1 MRRLLTAIQI
11 MVIIAFYLTQAE
23 GLVTGTAVKLF
34 TIAGPV
40 IVFGT
45 LASAA
50 YGIVLVILGGGGP

>member
-45 LASAA
+45 LASVA
-50 YGIVLVILGGGGP
+50 YGIVLVVLG

>member
-23 GLVTGTAVKLF
+23 GFVTGTAVKLF

-50 YGIVLVILGGGGP
+50 YGIVLVVLG

>member
-45 LASAA
+45 LAGVL
-50 YGIVLVILGGGGP
+50 YGVVLVLLGYGG